1 MGTSFFIYR
10 FFFSLGEGWKTTRS
24 RRQRNR
30 VKERTIATRPVP
42 LLDLW
47 NCLGGRAK
55 GWGVTSVIATGI
67 INLESDTCSSD
78 VEHRIPEAGVDNS
91 LRDAVAVVARDGRAV
106 VAAALEQVGHVDAL
120 ARAQDVRVVRRR
132 ADAHRLR
139 RPPEHVAHLVRQPL
153 QRVRRLPPHRTSEDF
168 VQQYRVVRR
177 PCRACA
183 RKKTF
188 VSLHVQCFMG
198 G

>member
-1 MGTSFFIYR
+1 MD
-10 FFFSLGEGWKTTRS
+10 TRAHEA
-24 RRQRNR
+24 
-30 VKERTIATRPVP
+30 VV
-42 LLDLW
+42 
-47 NCLGGRAK
+47 
-55 GWGVTSVIATGI
+55 GVTG
-67 INLESDTCSSD
+67 
-78 VEHRIPEAGVDNS
+78 
-91 LRDAVAVVARDGRAV
+91 DGGGV
-106 VAAALEQVGHVDAL
+106 VAAVEEVGQVDAL
-120 ARAQDVRVVRRR
+120 ARAENVRVVGRR
-132 ADAHRLR
+132 ADADCLGC
-139 RPPEHVAHLVRQPL
+139 PPEHVAHLVRQPL